1 MRQVEINDHNRIKVV
16 CPAYAGEKIDDLAG
30 KFIEIRQA
38 GKDKDFHKDFY
49 NTLYFA
55 TSELLYGGLVL
66 QKAPN
71 TVSVSGDGG
80 QPEIPGYEFRHEGKS
95 SIASRNCWTATLP
108 TTTQAVIV
116 VTVKS
121 IFIDGKGEI
130 SEGFAEVPDL
140 AERERVLAGARD
152 FQFNSKLKNQ
162 KKEIEKRMG
171 DFDAVEISEFN
182 KSPFYGL
189 VPAGFHGIVIKITT
203 CSNMTACIV
212 RAQKNIHV
220 PENLKG
226 IVIGKAGK
234 NIKRLSEIVGSR
246 VNII

>member
-1 MRQVEINDHNRIKVV
+1 MRQVEINTRYDHNRTKIL

-38 GKDKDFHKDFY
+38 DMDLY

-55 TSELLYGGLVL
+55 TSELLYGSLVL
-66 QKAPN
+66 QKATN

-108 TTTQAVIV
+108 TTTQPVVVI
-116 VTVKS
+116 TVPS
-121 IFIDGKGEI
+121 MFSDGKGEV
-130 SEGFAEVPDL
+130 SEGFAKVCDL
-140 AERERVLAGARD
+140 AERQRVLQAAQD
-152 FQFNSKLKNQ
+152 FQFNFRAEKS
-162 KKEIEKRMG
+162 KKEIEKRLG

-182 KSPFYGL
+182 KSPFFNL
-189 VPAGFHGIVIKITT
+189 VPAGMHGIVIKTTT
-203 CSNMTACIV
+203 CGNTTACIV
-212 RAQKNIHV
+212 RVQKSIRVNDS
-220 PENLKG
+220 LKG
-226 IVIGKAGK
+226 VVIGKAGK